1 MTWQPIVHINPPV
14 LSFLAIAFLSF
25 FAGQL
30 FKNKTKRDGTCTSM
44 MAAFE
49 FGDDMS
55 KTAPFVETARSE
67 SKAITINTSQA
78 KPTLYLIHVSKR
90 SKLKR

>member
-1 MTWQPIVHINPPV
+1 
-14 LSFLAIAFLSF
+14 
-25 FAGQL
+25 
-30 FKNKTKRDGTCTSM
+30 M

-90 SKLKR
+90 YMFLRDRN